1 MISAYVVICVTG
13 QTGKVLDLYQ
23 YLMLFTGFY
32 QHVDAGSDYFQLGLQ
47 LRVKHVSTRDGM
59 LAPQQLFKRS

>member
-47 LRVKHVSTRDGM
+47 LRVKHVST
-59 LAPQQLFKRS
+59 